1 MATPEELFEAIEK
14 DDKKIVV
21 STEENSAKV
30 TSAQNDTIIAEMIK
44 KYNISDKQAL
54 VALCIIC
61 QKGGT
66 SKRALGNIYANVDGN
81 NITLENIRSILPKK
95 ISLRQWARTYATLI
109 YKVCA
114 KYDIAGDLTKKITRK
129 YSSISPED
137 CIWLSNFQMDNP
149 QCPVEFRKYIVEHF
163 NELFPNSNKTL
174 GI

>member
-1 MATPEELFEAIEK
+1 MTTPEELFEAIEK
-14 DDKKIVV
+14 DPKKIEVIV
-21 STEENSAKV
+21 EQNSAKI
-30 TSAQNDTIIAEMIK
+30 TTAQNDTIIAEMIK
-44 KYNISDKQAL
+44 KYNISDKQAF

-66 SKRALGNIYANVDGN
+66 SKRALGNIYANVDGI
-81 NITLENIRSILPKK
+81 NITLENIRSILPKR

-109 YKVCA
+109 YKICS

-129 YSSISPED
+129 YSNISPED

-149 QCPVEFRKYIVEHF
+149 DCPMEFRAHIVEHF

-174 GI
+174 GN